1 MKSFV
6 VRFLNRVSLLVGGW
20 FIGFFAWWVSTG
32 YFLLKGSRRRASM
45 ELYEVVFPGRSY
57 LYHLYCTWRQF
68 HSFAATYSD
77 RVRLHS
83 LPKAISSTKGRENLL
98 ELARIGKGGVI
109 VMSHLGSYEI
119 AATCFQGLGLKL
131 LLFLGER
138 EAKQVA
144 RDQREA
150 MMAKGIHIHVS
161 NGMDNASFGGLEALR
176 FIREGGFVSLAGDL
190 VWTDQRTRVPVRF
203 FDREVGFTSAPHLIA
218 MVAGAPLLTMFTYR
232 AQNGV
237 HRIEILPPREVK
249 APTRAERDLTIQASA
264 QAYASALEGMIR
276 KHPFQWY
283 VFEPFFPSAV
293 SKEEPHSCTC
303 SRL

>member
-1 MKSFV
+1 MKSLV
-6 VRFLNRVSLLVGGW
+6 VRFLNRASLVIGAW

-32 YFLLKGSRRRASM
+32 YFVFKGSRRRSSM
-45 ELYEVVFPGRSY
+45 ELYNVIFPDRSCIY
-57 LYHLYCTWRQF
+57 RLYCTWRQF
-68 HSFAATYSD
+68 HSFATTYSD
-77 RVRLHS
+77 RVRLHA
-83 LPKAISSTKGRENLL
+83 LPNAISSTRGRENLL
-98 ELARIGKGGVI
+98 ELARMGKGGVI

-150 MMAKGIHIHVS
+150 MTAKGIHIHVS
-161 NGMDNASFGGLEALR
+161 NGMEGASFGGLEALK

-203 FDREVGFTSAPHLIA
+203 FDHEVWFTSAPHLIA
-218 MVAGAPLLTMFTYR
+218 MIAGVPLLTMFTFR
-232 AQNGV
+232 AENGK
-237 HRIEILPPREVK
+237 HQIEISPPREVK
-249 APTRAERDLTIQASA
+249 APSRAERDLTIKASA

-283 VFEPFFPSAV
+283 VFEPFFPPAV
-293 SKEEPHSCTC
+293 SREESHICTC